1 MTLQRYIMNLLKNY
15 HDANVREYELT
26 GKKDFND
33 CATRAQQL
41 YDKLEQ
47 GHHKDEIDLYDISQL
62 KKHGEENSREALA
75 SLDMLLDMYFN
86 NAKDEYTS
94 ETNAQADPDLKMPRY
109 NYHIIPVDDFE
120 ILPSVGKWH
129 SAKGKTYDEYNAAL
143 KTEHKERLE
152 KRNLDIAEA
161 VEQLAASAK
170 KTWGGSPQYREFQET
185 MIELNDTLQHPEKHP
200 NADVDFLFKTA
211 LDQAQAYLNFKAND
225 HKINKRG
232 RERTAMVNKMLHKL
246 AQYDFAMQADT
257 RVYSRYGLAE
267 SKAEDKQLERAENQR
282 LEKLA
287 KQQKQKAA
295 QQPAKEKPVKMSI
308 ADVKFPAENVTLK
321 ELDKQ
326 LNETYKQL
334 QEVELNRLLDAH
346 DRQIAVDAIQYAAM
360 KRFILN
366 DLSRY
371 PDEPEE
377 SFLFQYTEGCT
388 FQDFKNSFAKFDE
401 FNKNPDVL
409 KPNYDSALAY
419 VQDMS
424 NDGRQ
429 NQMAKAV
436 GKKIKQQMVQM
447 NKPKELKLS
456 ISKAQGGMTL
466 GNGTH

>member
-47 GHHKDEIDLYDISQL
+47 GRLKDEIDLYDISQL

-75 SLDMLLDMYFN
+75 SLDMLLEMYFD
-86 NAKDEYTS
+86 NAKNEYTS
-94 ETNAQADPDLKMPRY
+94 ETNAQADPDLRMPKY
-109 NYHIIPVDDFE
+109 NLHIIPVDDFE

-143 KTEHKERLE
+143 ETEHNERLE

-257 RVYSRYGLAE
+257 RVYSRYDLAE
-267 SKAEDKQLERAENQR
+267 AKAEDKHERANLQR
-282 LEKLA
+282 LEEQKEPA
-287 KQQKQKAA
+287 K
-295 QQPAKEKPVKMSI
+295 QPAKEKPAMTSI
-308 ADVKFPAENVTLK
+308 ADVKFPAENATLK

-326 LNETYKQL
+326 LKETYAQL
-334 QEVELNRLLDAH
+334 QDLEMCNLLDA
-346 DRQIAVDAIQYAAM
+346 DGRRIATDAIQYAAM

-371 PDEPEE
+371 PDDPEA
-377 SFLFQYTEGCT
+377 SFLFQYTEGRT
-388 FQDFKNSFAKFDE
+388 FQDFKNSFAGFDE
-401 FNKNPDVL
+401 FQNYPDVL
-409 KPNYDSALAY
+409 KPSREAAMDFVN
-419 VQDMS
+419 DMS
-424 NDGRQ
+424 SNGPQ

-436 GKKIKQQMVQM
+436 GKKIIRKMAQM
-447 NKPKELKLS
+447 NKPNELKLS

>member
-33 CATRAQQL
+33 CATMAQQL

-47 GHHKDEIDLYDISQL
+47 GRHKDEIDLYGISQL

-75 SLDMLLDMYFN
+75 SLDTLLDMYFN

-94 ETNAQADPDLKMPRY
+94 ETNAQADPDLRMPKY
-109 NYHIIPVDDFE
+109 NYHTIPVDDFE

-152 KRNLDIAEA
+152 KRNSDIAEA

-232 RERTAMVNKMLHKL
+232 RERSAMVNKMLHKL

-257 RVYSRYGLAE
+257 RVYSRYDLAE
-267 SKAEDKQLERAENQR
+267 SKAEDKQLERANLQR
-282 LEKLA
+282 LEEQKEPA
-287 KQQKQKAA
+287 K
-295 QQPAKEKPVKMSI
+295 QPAKEKPATTSI
-308 ADVKFPAENVTLK
+308 ADVKFPAENATLK

-326 LNETYKQL
+326 LKETYAKL
-334 QEVELNRLLDAH
+334 QDLEICNLLDA
-346 DRQIAVDAIQYAAM
+346 DGRQIATDAIQYAAM

-401 FNKNPDVL
+401 FQNYPDVL
-409 KPNYDSALAY
+409 KPSRETAIDF
-419 VQDMS
+419 VRDMS
-424 NDGRQ
+424 SNGPQ

-447 NKPKELKLS
+447 NKPNELKLS